1 MASAASRHPRPQPR
15 ADDRPPRIIHHI
27 PSHLIPSHPVSSH
40 PVLYPS
46 LIPSYRISTRL
57 VSSQRPHQMDSSG
70 QDQAQQRP
78 PAEAQQPQA
87 QLRDAIPTAA
97 ATVMPPMD
105 PTANGNGLALF
116 PDHLVNQV
124 NPEAMAGILPLMQ
137 DPSMAAAA
145 GLPMADPTAFMMQ
158 QGMVTGNGH
167 AAPVAQPNGISAD
180 EIALY
185 DRQIRLW
192 GMAAQAKIQSANI
205 LLITIKALA
214 NEIAKNLVLAGVGS
228 LTLLDSSPVTEADLG
243 AQFFLPEQEGLIG
256 QNRAQAASA
265 AIQKLNPRV
274 RVHVDAD
281 GVKSKGPSYFAAFD
295 IVIATDLDPDAFNL
309 INTATRLH
317 GKAFYATGSHGLYG
331 FIFSDLVEHD
341 YVIQRD
347 VGNVPTVPGQ
357 ETRTRSIVD
366 VKTRKEGPKTVESV
380 TKRELYSTW
389 YLASDVAVLPDDY
402 TKSRRR
408 LKSVTPALSCL
419 RALWEFKQLQGSRS
433 PSTRDDLKMFTQM
446 ATQKHK
452 ALSLPSETLRPEF
465 LRSFLQNLGSEIAPV
480 TAILG
485 GQLAQDVINVLGQ
498 TQQPI
503 QNMVVFDGNSMEALM
518 YPLHPEGSLG
528 ASMFSL
534 SGPADSAMVPNGGA
548 PMMMPPSMDAL
559 LGMGVDPTAMGAIP
573 HHPIMIPGGLP
584 VPEGS
589 VASNPPR
596 RRPVTAEPTTARGSG
611 P

>member
-1 MASAASRHPRPQPR
+1 
-15 ADDRPPRIIHHI
+15 
-27 PSHLIPSHPVSSH
+27 
-40 PVLYPS
+40 
-46 LIPSYRISTRL
+46 
-57 VSSQRPHQMDSSG
+57 MDSST
-70 QDQAQQRP
+70 QDQSQPQ
-78 PAEAQQPQA
+78 AEAQQPQA
-87 QLRDAIPTAA
+87 QLPDGIPTDTAT

-105 PTANGNGLALF
+105 PTLNANTNGF
-116 PDHLVNQV
+116 PQFPEQLVNQL

-137 DPSMAAAA
+137 NPSLAATSLPLPDPSASM
-145 GLPMADPTAFMMQ
+145 GIMM
-158 QGMVTGNGH
+158 GNGH
-167 AAPVAQPNGISAD
+167 AAPTAQPNGISAD

-228 LTLLDSSPVTEADLG
+228 ITLLDGSPVTDADLG

-274 RVHVDAD
+274 RVHVDAE
-281 GVKSKGPSYFAAFD
+281 GVTTKGPSYFAAFD

-317 GKAFYATGSHGLYG
+317 GKAFYAAGSHGLYG
-331 FIFSDLVEHD
+331 FIFSDLIEHD

-347 VGNVPTVPGQ
+347 VGNVTTAPGK
-357 ETRTRSIVD
+357 ETRTRSVVD

-389 YLASDVAVLPDDY
+389 YLASDVGVLPDEY

-419 RALWEFKQLQGSRS
+419 RALWEFKQLQGGRA
-433 PSTRDDLKMFTQM
+433 PSNRDDLKIFTQI
-446 ATQKHK
+446 ATQKHR
-452 ALSLPSETLRPEF
+452 ALNLPSETLRPEF

-528 ASMFSL
+528 SEMFSL
-534 SGPADSAMVPNGGA
+534 NGAGDSTVNGGGPVMMA
-548 PMMMPPSMDAL
+548 PPMEGL
-559 LGMGVDPTAMGAIP
+559 LTMGADPNAIGALP
-573 HHPIMIPGGLP
+573 HHPMMVAGGLP
-584 VPEGS
+584 MAGGH
-589 VASNPPR
+589 VAALAALTDPSQLNPPQAMTQASQ
-596 RRPVTAEPTTARGSG
+596 PAAPAPTELPASESAATAEK
-611 P
+611 

>member
-1 MASAASRHPRPQPR
+1 
-15 ADDRPPRIIHHI
+15 
-27 PSHLIPSHPVSSH
+27 
-40 PVLYPS
+40 
-46 LIPSYRISTRL
+46 
-57 VSSQRPHQMDSSG
+57 MDSSG
-70 QDQAQQRP
+70 QGQAQQQ
-78 PAEAQQPQA
+78 PAAQAQQPHTKQS
-87 QLRDAIPTAA
+87 QHQPYDDTHTNAA
-97 ATVMPPMD
+97 AAAAASAVPPLMPI
-105 PTANGNGLALF
+105 ANGNGNAF
-116 PDHLVNQV
+116 APFSDHLVNQV
-124 NPEAMAGILPLMQ
+124 NPEAMAGILPLLQ
-137 DPSMAAAA
+137 DPSMAVPT
-145 GLPMADPTAFMMQ
+145 GFPMADPATALLMQ
-158 QGMVTGNGH
+158 QNMAVGNGH
-167 AAPVAQPNGISAD
+167 AIPVTQSKVISAD

-192 GMAAQAKIQSANI
+192 GMAAQAKIQGANI
-205 LLITIKALA
+205 LLITIRALA

-243 AQFFLPEQEGLIG
+243 AQFFLPEHQGLVG

-281 GVKSKGPSYFAAFD
+281 GVKSKVPSYFAAFD

-317 GKAFYATGSHGLYG
+317 GKSFYAAGSHGLYG
-331 FIFSDLVEHD
+331 FIFSDLIEHD

-389 YLASDVAVLPDDY
+389 YLASDVAVLPSDY

-408 LKSVTPALSCL
+408 LKSVTPTLSCL
-419 RALWEFKQLQGSRS
+419 RALWEFMQLQGGRS

-465 LRSFLQNLGSEIAPV
+465 LRSFLQNLSSELAPV

-528 ASMFSL
+528 ASMFSMAA
-534 SGPADSAMVPNGGA
+534 PADSSLVPNGSA
-548 PMMMPPSMDAL
+548 PMMVAPSVDAL
-559 LGMGVDPTAMGAIP
+559 LSMGIDPTAMGALP
-573 HHPIMIPGGLP
+573 HHPLMIPGGLP
-584 VPEGS
+584 LPGGS
-589 VASNPPR
+589 VASIHPAADPLPLSAPQ
-596 RRPVTAEPTTARGSG
+596 PVAQASEQSTPATTEKPATDDVTSARD
-611 P
+611 